1 MRQRKELEKDAQMAE
16 KDKLKALNQLKK
28 KEAEMEKTLKVQNEL
43 QSQMA
48 QIEQKFIFGGINLLE
63 KDEEQLRLLEESN
76 NEIES
81 KLKHQSKMR
90 KKIEETEI
98 TLDDI
103 NKKYTSLQEEA
114 QAKTRKLKKVFT
126 SF

>member
-114 QAKTRKLKKVFT
+114 QAKTRKLKKVI
-126 SF
+126 SL